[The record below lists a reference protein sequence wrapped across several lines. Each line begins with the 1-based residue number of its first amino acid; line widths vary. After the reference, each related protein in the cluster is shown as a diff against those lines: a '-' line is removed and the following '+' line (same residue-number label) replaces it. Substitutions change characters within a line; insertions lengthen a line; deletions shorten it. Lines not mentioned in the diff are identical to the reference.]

1 MGVSLLNFF
10 YLKPLNTPNRALNL
24 SLTFFRDTLYIKIQ
38 MREISAIATVFIYFS
53 SLLGT
58 TYDM

>member
-1 MGVSLLNFF
+1 MGDSLLNFF
-10 YLKPLNTPNRALNL
+10 DLRPLNTSNRALNIN
-24 SLTFFRDTLYIKIQ
+24 LTFRDTLYIKIQ

-53 SLLGT
+53 FLRGT